1 MNTIE
6 DNLESMLN
14 NINNIDLFKKK
25 KNDDYKY
32 PCGGTAK
39 DMLRADKNA
48 SLTDCIRMI
57 GTIVDYDMKVND
69 VKFINDEYQIKL
81 TDPEIPINNPYISY
95 KVISRKPSNE
105 YKPIIRE
112 EANECDKYNQQRGG
126 SIYGQFFDCIVQ
138 FNIYANESILADK
151 IMDDFEEL
159 ILNYTGYLKKEGVS
173 EIYFKEQVTD
183 NEYNNF
189 RETLSVRNLR
199 YYVKIEKLRVIF
211 NRRLDDIEIYGD
223 TVEKNKN
230 NQGGML

>member
-1 MNTIE
+1 MKE
-6 DNLESMLN
+6 DLESMLN
-14 NINNIDLFKKK
+14 TLDNMNGLEDTVPKEDNCKF
-25 KNDDYKY
+25 
-32 PCGGTAK
+32 PHGGTAK
-39 DMLRADKNA
+39 KMQRADKNA

-57 GTIVDYDMKVND
+57 GTIVDYDMKKDD
-69 VKFINDEYQIKL
+69 VVFTNDEHQIKI
-81 TDPEIPINNPYISY
+81 TDPEIPVNHPYVSY

-105 YKPIIRE
+105 YKPIVRE
-112 EANECDKYNQQRGG
+112 ETNECDEYNEQRGG
-126 SIYGQFFDCIVQ
+126 TVFGQFFDCVVQ
-138 FNIYANESILADK
+138 FNIFATESVIADK
-151 IMDDFEEL
+151 LMDDFEEL
-159 ILNYTGYLKKEGVS
+159 ILNYTGFLKKEGVS

-183 NEYNNF
+183 SEYNNF